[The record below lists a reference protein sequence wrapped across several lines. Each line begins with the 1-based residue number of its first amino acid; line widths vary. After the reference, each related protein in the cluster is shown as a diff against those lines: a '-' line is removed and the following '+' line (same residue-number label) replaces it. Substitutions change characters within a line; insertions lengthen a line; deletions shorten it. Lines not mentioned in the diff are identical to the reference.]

1 MHYNKILMIQE
12 HVKVKREYE
21 LTDCAGFAVT
31 SHGRSVI
38 TGRDQAQKMDLLG
51 NSNLDR
57 VGREKIQIWPC
68 IHKGLKYGQSVKTI
82 EHLTLA
88 GVNWDWGDESPSQP
102 PCKRSQ
108 RAAVDNAEKVSQ
120 PVSRKVLLYTY
131 VFSH

>member
-82 EHLTLA
+82 EHLTL
-88 GVNWDWGDESPSQP
+88 DRQLL
-102 PCKRSQ
+102 PCLHRLKWHRTEPDTS
-108 RAAVDNAEKVSQ
+108 AVRRRRVAV
-120 PVSRKVLLYTY
+120 PR
-131 VFSH
+131 